1 MTYVESNLMP
11 GEKVVYRAHLHGI
24 VYASAVVVAVVGL
37 LFWIGVSWGAG
48 LAFLFVAAVGWLGA
62 YIKVRNS
69 EFVVTDQ
76 RVLIKVGWLQRR
88 SLETFLSKVEG
99 IGVEQGLDGRMWGY
113 GTIIVTGTGGTHER
127 FTRIADPLEFRKQI
141 QEQTATTQR
150 TRTPVEALPV
160 GRDERECPYCAERI
174 LARAKLC
181 KHCGREV
188 PPLTA

>member
-11 GEKVVYRAHLHGI
+11 GEKVIYRAHLHGT
-24 VYASAVVVAVVGL
+24 VYASAAVVAVVGL
-37 LFWIGVSWGAG
+37 LVWITGSGGAG
-48 LAFLFVAAVGWLGA
+48 LALLLVAAVAWLGA

-76 RVLIKVGWLQRR
+76 RVLIKVGWLRRR

-150 TRTPVEALPV
+150 TRTPAEALPV

-188 PPLTA
+188 SPLTA